1 MLKLLIIN
9 NSTYTNLWQL
19 RHLGSQVPLFWYFF
33 GQELSE
39 TLCKDSVFQL
49 KDLSLH
55 YLEVIQGTSKY
66 IQVCRYFLGL

>member
-19 RHLGSQVPLFWYFF
+19 RRLGSQVPLFWYFF
-33 GQELSE
+33 AQELSE

-49 KDLSLH
+49 KDLSLR
-55 YLEVIQGTSKY
+55 YLEVIQDTSKY
-66 IQVCRYFLGL
+66 I

>member
-19 RHLGSQVPLFWYFF
+19 RHLKSQVPVFWYFLA
-33 GQELSE
+33 QELSE
-39 TLCKDSVFQL
+39 TLCIDSVFRL

-55 YLEVIQGTSKY
+55 YLEVIQDTSKY
-66 IQVCRYFLGL
+66 I